1 MEDKHNTVLVIGHN
15 PGLEA
20 LVKILT
26 GEESPVMP
34 RCALAHVRF
43 DIQGWSDIIQKTKK
57 GRLVRLWN
65 PRELT

>member
-1 MEDKHNTVLVIGHN
+1 MLRLMIQKKAQYN
-15 PGLEA
+15 PGLEE

-34 RCALAHVRF
+34 TCALAHVRF
-43 DIQGWSDIIQKTKK
+43 DKGCSDIIQKTKK

-65 PRELT
+65 PRELI